1 MGWETRGNGQYYY
14 HKRREGRRVVSE
26 YVSRQYA
33 SLFASLDEEA
43 KTEREQKRRAERKER
58 EAIQIISGATNQMD
72 ELVSALVSL
81 SLMNE
86 GYHQHKGQWRK
97 KRHGRQSDHQE

>member
-33 SLFASLDEEA
+33 SLFAAFDEEA
-43 KTEREQKRRAERKER
+43 QSERVQRQRAERKER
-58 EAIQIISGATNQMD
+58 EVIQTVSGATNQID

-81 SLMNE
+81 SLMSE

-97 KRHGRQSDHQE
+97 KRHGRQSDHRE